1 MKMKEGEER
10 KMQIILMANT
20 FRMGKVSEVREISP
34 PQ

>member
-1 MKMKEGEER
+1 MQMKEGEER

-20 FRMGKVSEVREISP
+20 FRMGKVSEVGEISP